1 MVKKIVINGARTDQL
16 QSKNFHC
23 CFNAASFIH
32 GATNDPGDL
41 SAAHN
46 HSVLKGLSAE
56 KRIESISCVLAD
68 LQSFKETLVEV
79 NFLVNSTNATVNHQF
94 LTSNQVP
101 N

>member
-23 CFNAASFIH
+23 CFNAVSFIH
-32 GATNDPGDL
+32 GATNDPRDL

-46 HSVLKGLSAE
+46 HSALKGLSAE